1 MAAFDPTV
9 AANVLVAAFRD
20 GRQVAELPALG
31 RPADLAQGY
40 DVQDKVAGTIGDRVA
55 GWKLGLGSANAMRA
69 ASLRRPVIGRVFGS
83 RLVRSGETVNLP
95 VEAPILVEIEIA
107 VVFARD
113 VAPGEN
119 VDPRRCIASTHIAS
133 ELVQSRFLDRTTVGL
148 PSFVADS
155 VGFAAL
161 VVGHTV
167 DIAELPRIVDGIV
180 VSVDG
185 RESARGLEGDDAIDP
200 VEMLGHLMAHARE
213 RGVTLR
219 RDEVVTTGTITKP
232 FDIAGRRAA
241 VSVRA
246 PGVELDYRIAAGA

>member
-1 MAAFDPTV
+1 MAVFDPAP
-9 AANVLVAAFRD
+9 AADVLVAAFRG
-20 GRQVAELPALG
+20 GRQVAGLPDDA

-40 DVQDKVAGTIGDRVA
+40 DVQDKVAEIIGDRIA

-83 RLVRSGETVNLP
+83 RLARSGETVNLP

-107 VVFARD
+107 VVLARD
-113 VAPGEN
+113 VAPGDS
-119 VDPRRCIASTHIAS
+119 VDPRSCIASAHIAS
-133 ELVQSRFLDRTTVGL
+133 ELVQSRFFDRTTVGL

-167 DIAELPRIVDGIV
+167 DIAKLRDIVDGIV

-185 RESARGLEGDDAIDP
+185 RESARGLKGDDAIDP
-200 VEMLGHLMAHARE
+200 IEMLGHLMAHARE
-213 RGVTLR
+213 RGMTLR

-232 FDIAGRRAA
+232 FDVTARRAG
-241 VSVRA
+241 VTVRA
-246 PGVELDYRIAAGA
+246 PGVELDYRIAAGS